1 MGQRVARG
9 VGTPL
14 TTVAGMLGAGALAAV
29 SPAVGEAGWWS
40 VAGLALAV
48 LIASLTAVS
57 LADLTAASANQSVFL
72 HVRDRLGV
80 WPGRLAGVLGLT
92 GRVVAMAVVASMIT
106 AYVAPTGSAGILVV
120 FTVCA
125 IYAGH
130 AKGAW
135 RLAPIWRAAAVVLIV
150 TIGILIAVGLSIHPA
165 EHLAITQP
173 GVAGSNEATGILAAA
188 GMLFFAFV
196 GLDRQAAG
204 RVRTSVVSIIAAGA
218 GVLLVLL
225 VALRQL
231 GGPRLALSPAPLRD
245 TLAAADASSLDILL
259 VIGLI
264 AGGVLALFAL
274 LDGAMEF
281 VGDMRETGDLPAG
294 GLLGPLVVVSAGAA
308 AVAEFV
314 PTAHAV
320 ALAACLVLVSYAFV
334 NSAARSLC
342 RAQRSTWVRTGCCGL
357 ALSVIVAVNISVASL
372 LTAAGVVLVGTLLCT
387 LSARK
392 TDRA

>member
-1 MGQRVARG
+1 MGQQVARA

-14 TTVAGMLGAGALAAV
+14 GTVAGMLGAGALVVV
-29 SPAVGEAGWWS
+29 SPAVGAAGWWS

-48 LIASLTAVS
+48 LVASLTAVS
-57 LADLTAASANQSVFL
+57 VADLTAASADQSGYL

-80 WPGRLAGVLGLT
+80 WPSRLAGVLGLT
-92 GRVVAMAVVASMIT
+92 GRVVAMAAVANMIT
-106 AYVAPTGSAGILVV
+106 AYVAPTGSAGTIGV
-120 FTVCA
+120 FTVCV

-130 AKGAW
+130 ANGFW

-150 TIGILIAVGLSIHPA
+150 TIGLLVAVGLSIHPA
-165 EHLAITQP
+165 EHHAITQP
-173 GVAGSNEATGILAAA
+173 GVAGSNEATGILTAA
-188 GMLFFAFV
+188 GVFFFAFI
-196 GLDRQAAG
+196 GLDRQQAG
-204 RVRTSVVSIIAAGA
+204 RARTRVVSIMAAAVGL
-218 GVLLVLL
+218 LLVLL

-245 TLAAADASSLDILL
+245 TLAAADASSLGVLL
-259 VIGLI
+259 AIGLL
-264 AGGVLALFAL
+264 AGGILALYAL
-274 LDGAMEF
+274 VEGAMEF
-281 VGDMRETGDLPAG
+281 ARDMRATGDLPAG

-314 PTAHAV
+314 PTGHIV

-342 RAQRSTWVRTGCCGL
+342 RAQRSTWIRTGCCGL
-357 ALSVIVAVNISVASL
+357 ALSVIVAVNISVVSL
-372 LTAAGVVLVGTLLCT
+372 LSAVAVVLVGTLLCT

-392 TDRA
+392 ADRA

>member
-1 MGQRVARG
+1 MGQRVAQG

-29 SPAVGEAGWWS
+29 SPAVGAAGWWS

-57 LADLTAASANQSVFL
+57 LADLTAASANQSTYL

-80 WPGRLAGVLGLT
+80 WPGRLSGVLGLT
-92 GRVVAMAVVASMIT
+92 GRVVAMAAVANMIT
-106 AYVAPTGSAGILVV
+106 AYVVPTGSAGTILV
-120 FTVCA
+120 FTVCV

-130 AKGAW
+130 AKVGW
-135 RLAPIWRAAAVVLIV
+135 RLAPVWRVAAVVLIV
-150 TIGILIAVGLSIHPA
+150 TVGLLIAVGLSIHPA
-165 EHLAITQP
+165 EHLAITQS
-173 GVAGSNEATGILAAA
+173 GVAGSSEATGILAAA
-188 GMLFFAFV
+188 GVLFFAFIS
-196 GLDRQAAG
+196 LERQAA
-204 RVRTSVVSIIAAGA
+204 RSARTSVVSIIAAGA

-245 TLAAADASSLDILL
+245 TLAAADASSLDVVLVLGLL
-259 VIGLI
+259 
-264 AGGVLALFAL
+264 AGGILALYAL

-294 GLLGPLVVVSAGAA
+294 GLLGPLVVVSAGVATL
-308 AVAEFV
+308 AEFV
-314 PTAHAV
+314 PTGRIV